1 MNLNQY
7 LESVRRGVENATA
20 LADDNTQEIAH
31 RLVAS
36 IDDATRLALIEA
48 ISDATAEISGELA
61 PGSVEVRLNGGQPQF
76 VVTKPAQEE
85 PVDPEA
91 YAAAYAQTDVMGND
105 HNDRSDRTALIEDD
119 DEPTARIS
127 FRVPASIK
135 SKIDDAA
142 EQDGL
147 SSNAWLLRTVMRS
160 LEPGGSRRFGPPTP
174 PGPPGSAGPGSFG
187 LGGAFGPGSPFN
199 PENLF
204 GPGGLLEGK
213 IPGFG
218 GDSGGRGRKGNGQ
231 RMQGWAQ

>member
-20 LADDNTQEIAH
+20 LADDNTRDIAH

-36 IDDATRLALIEA
+36 IDDATRLALIDA

-85 PVDPEA
+85 PIDPEA
-91 YAAAYAQTDVMGND
+91 YAAAYAQTEVMGND
-105 HNDRSDRTALIEDD
+105 HSDRITLNDD
-119 DEPTARIS
+119 DEEPTARIS
-127 FRVPASIK
+127 FRVPASVK
-135 SKIDDAA
+135 AKIDDAA
-142 EQDGL
+142 DAEAL
-147 SSNAWLLRTVMRS
+147 SANAWLLRTVMHA
-160 LEPGGSRRFGPPTP
+160 LENTGGRR
-174 PGPPGSAGPGSFG
+174 GSGGGSFG
-187 LGGAFGPGSPFN
+187 PGGAFGPGSPFS

-204 GPGGLLEGK
+204 APGGLLDGK

-218 GDSGGRGRKGNGQ
+218 QDSSNGNRGGKQNGR